1 MAVPRSVTLR
11 LNVKT
16 LLVALVIT
24 VTPLVIDL
32 FLVLDRSRAD
42 LIGLAGEYFEATAH
56 SASLAVAGFLDA
68 KVVDLKVLA
77 AEQRVQQIS
86 HRAGAKQELNEAMLL
101 AINRDWETPKVAAI
115 VSELVANPVSVYL
128 REYLTLNTS
137 MQRIMITD
145 ARGTVV
151 AASHKPIKY
160 YFGDQRWWIHA
171 YGDGLGGR
179 IHVADA
185 AWDPVGMTHTVAIT
199 VPLADR
205 DSQAVT
211 ALVTGF
217 VDISTLLPL
226 VDTVRFGE
234 TGRALLVK
242 ADGTTLSAGDTAL
255 TMTAKAEE
263 MEIVGPLSKDL
274 PLGSTVVA
282 LRGGKRLFVGYSRV
296 PLAQRF
302 PEIDWTI
309 LVKQDLQELSAPV
322 SRVNTRALGSGFL
335 AILLVGGLAVYF
347 TTHRPQ
353 TFDPMDKV
361 LKP

>member
-1 MAVPRSVTLR
+1 MPVPRSVTLR
-11 LNVKT
+11 FNVKT
-16 LLVALVIT
+16 LLLALVVT

-32 FLVLDRSRAD
+32 FLVLDRSRTE
-42 LIGLAGEYFEATAH
+42 LIGLAGEYFEAAAH
-56 SASLAVAGFLDA
+56 NAGLAVAGFLDA
-68 KVVDLKVLA
+68 KIVDLRVLA
-77 AEQRVQQIS
+77 AEESVQKVHASIP
-86 HRAGAKQELNEAMLL
+86 KQTPNEAMLL
-101 AINRDWETPKVAAI
+101 EINRDWETPKVAAI
-115 VSELVANPVSVYL
+115 VSKMVANPLSVYL

-145 ARGTVV
+145 AHGTVV

-160 YFGDQRWWIHA
+160 YYGDQRWWIYA
-171 YGDGLGGR
+171 FGDGLGGR

-185 AWDPVGMTHTVAIT
+185 AWDPVSMTHTVAIT
-199 VPLADR
+199 VPCAAR

-211 ALVTGF
+211 ALITGF
-217 VDISTLLPL
+217 VDIATLAPL
-226 VDTVRFGE
+226 VETVRFGE

-242 ADGTTLSAGDTAL
+242 ADGATLSAADTDLAI
-255 TMTAKAEE
+255 TAKAEE
-263 MEIVGPLSKDL
+263 MEIVGPLSKNR

-302 PEIDWTI
+302 SEIDWTI
-309 LVKQDLQELSAPV
+309 LVKQDLREVSAPV

-335 AILLVGGLAVYF
+335 AILLIGGLAVYF

-361 LKP
+361 LKS

>member
-1 MAVPRSVTLR
+1 
-11 LNVKT
+11 
-16 LLVALVIT
+16 
-24 VTPLVIDL
+24 
-32 FLVLDRSRAD
+32 
-42 LIGLAGEYFEATAH
+42 
-56 SASLAVAGFLDA
+56 
-68 KVVDLKVLA
+68 
-77 AEQRVQQIS
+77 
-86 HRAGAKQELNEAMLL
+86 MLL
-101 AINRDWETPKVAAI
+101 EINRDWETPKVATI
-115 VSELVANPVSVYL
+115 VSELVANPVSVHL

-137 MQRIMITD
+137 IQRIMITD

-160 YFGDQRWWIHA
+160 YYGDQRWWIHA

-185 AWDPVGMTHTVAIT
+185 AWDPVSMTHTVAIT
-199 VPLADR
+199 VPCTDR

-217 VDISTLLPL
+217 VNISTLAPL

-242 ADGTTLSAGDTAL
+242 ADGTTLSAGDTDLA
-255 TMTAKAEE
+255 MTAKAEE
-263 MEIVGPLSKDL
+263 MEIVGPLSQDR

-282 LRGGKRLFVGYSRV
+282 LRGGNRLFVGYSRV

-309 LVKQDLQELSAPV
+309 LVKQDLREVSSPV

-335 AILLVGGLAVYF
+335 AILLIGGLAVYF

-361 LKP
+361 LKA

>member
-1 MAVPRSVTLR
+1 MPVPRSVTLR

-24 VTPLVIDL
+24 VTPLVIDM

-42 LIGLAGEYFEATAH
+42 LIGLAGEYFETAAH
-56 SASLAVAGFLDA
+56 SAGLAVAGFLDA

-77 AEQRVQQIS
+77 AEEPVQQIS
-86 HRAGAKQELNEAMLL
+86 TKVSAKQTPDEAMLL
-101 AINRDWETPKVAAI
+101 EINRDWETPKVAAI
-115 VSELVANPVSVYL
+115 VSGLVANPVSVYL

-160 YFGDQRWWIHA
+160 YYGDQRWWIHA

-185 AWDPVGMTHTVAIT
+185 AWDPVSMTHTVAIT
-199 VPLADR
+199 VPCADR

-217 VDISTLLPL
+217 VDISTLAPL

-242 ADGTTLSAGDTAL
+242 ADGTILGAGHNDLA
-255 TMTAKAEE
+255 MTAKAEE
-263 MEIVGPLSKDL
+263 MEIVEPLSKGR

-282 LRGGKRLFVGYSRV
+282 LRGGNQLFVGYNRV
-296 PLAQRF
+296 PLAQKF

-309 LVKQDLQELSAPV
+309 LVKQDLKEVSAPI
-322 SRVNTRALGSGFL
+322 SRVNARALGSGFL
-335 AILLVGGLAVYF
+335 AILLIGGLAVYF

-353 TFDPMDKV
+353 TFDPMDEV
-361 LKP
+361 LKS